1 MKNTKKQRV
10 STQLNFL
17 LITRMMTCIQTNE
30 MNDLQTI
37 MADWC
42 VSLVTMLRLSGVS
55 HDVNVNDSCSHD
67 GHIFK
72 EKNSH
77 PFLL

>member
-1 MKNTKKQRV
+1 
-10 STQLNFL
+10 
-17 LITRMMTCIQTNE
+17 MMTCIRANE

-55 HDVNVNDSCSHD
+55 HDVNRPMILAHMMA
-67 GHIFK
+67 IFLK
-72 EKNSH
+72 RKTLTPSFCEVKM
-77 PFLL
+77 LL